1 MHLDGMGET
10 LEEPYPR
17 FSYVRL
23 QKQTAGTIHG
33 CTCDPRVVPCFR
45 PGAHAFGGWGVAT
58 RFFFFFFFD
67 RQLPVPRAGPVAPRP
82 RPHFRR
88 TGVTCFETPPHRR
101 RIPPTYLSL
110 SLSERA
116 VPSLRFPSAGSGA
129 TFPFRLR
136 VPERSGRPD
145 RGSGATAVGLAMAEL
160 VQGQSAP
167 VGMKAEGFVDA
178 LHRVRQV
185 RAREAGGWRPP
196 REASGGRLGP
206 RVAGGPG
213 GSLRRPG
220 AGGSLSRALLAP
232 ARPAATTGLLSGV
245 QVQAAPG
252 GPSGVD
258 PGHPSHALDV
268 ASAALGNLVFHLLHF
283 KHIGRN
289 SRIFYI

>member
-1 MHLDGMGET
+1 MRCWKSHIHVSLLPGCKNRQQG
-10 LEEPYPR
+10 LY
-17 FSYVRL
+17 
-23 QKQTAGTIHG
+23 TAAPAPQWLSH
-33 CTCDPRVVPCFR
+33 RR
-45 PGAHAFGGWGVAT
+45 SSPGAQAFGGRGRNLVFLTDSCLCPGQGPSHHGHAPT
-58 RFFFFFFFD
+58 SAGQRS
-67 RQLPVPRAGPVAPRP
+67 RALRP
-82 RPHFRR
+82 RLTDAAFPQ
-88 TGVTCFETPPHRR
+88 P
-101 RIPPTYLSL
+101 I
-110 SLSERA
+110 SLSEQA

-145 RGSGATAVGLAMAEL
+145 RGSRATAVVVGLAMAEL

-185 RAREAGGWRPP
+185 RAREAGDGRPP

-213 GSLRRPG
+213 GSPRRPG
-220 AGGSLSRALLAP
+220 AGGSLSRALLSPAP
-232 ARPAATTGLLSGV
+232 PAAPTGLPSGV
-245 QVQAAPG
+245 QIQAAPG
-252 GPSGVD
+252 GSSGVD
-258 PGHPSHALDV
+258 SRHPSHALDV
-268 ASAALGNLVFHLLHF
+268 TCAALGNLVFHLLHF